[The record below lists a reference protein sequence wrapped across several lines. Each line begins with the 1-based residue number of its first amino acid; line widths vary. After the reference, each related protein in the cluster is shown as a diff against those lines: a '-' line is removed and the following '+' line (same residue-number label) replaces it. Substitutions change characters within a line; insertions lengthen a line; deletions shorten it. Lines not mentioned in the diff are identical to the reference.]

1 MSFIDNVIVRTKKEK
16 GHNKVVEK
24 VVKHFVEN
32 DSYVEPEKYK

>member
-1 MSFIDNVIVRTKKEK
+1 MSFIDNVIVRKKKKE

-24 VVKHFVEN
+24 VVKYFVEN